1 MLKNEGLIMVNKNI
15 LVILLILLPVF
26 CSTAVAIEPGKTKI
40 DLNTVGYVQVQCPVD
55 GARIYFDRAFMGF
68 ITNGELIVPLD
79 VTARPAH
86 ADLIIEYTGYQTF
99 IGTLPD
105 LVPGKTVGVSAE
117 LNATGYEKHGM
128 ILFEAGH
135 PGAEL
140 FLNGVSKGTTP
151 DSGIL
156 LIESV
161 PSGLYEFTVKR
172 SGNLTITSQQ
182 YVSSNALTVFRVDL
196 QPAVTGEI
204 VIRSTP
210 EGADIYLNNR
220 ILGITPL
227 VIPDLPKG
235 TYEVRITHQEYQDW
249 TGQITVTGGG
259 TTSVDAVLV
268 TIPPTPTPSCP
279 DEPVTATPLPSS
291 SQIRPDVTLYAGA
304 VVLIGIIGCIVLGVW
319 LLGKNKKE

>member
-1 MLKNEGLIMVNKNI
+1 MVKKNI
-15 LVILLILLPVF
+15 LVILLILLPVL
-26 CSTAVAIEPGKTKI
+26 CSAAVAVKPDKTEI

-68 ITNGELIVPLD
+68 IENGELIVPLD
-79 VTARPAH
+79 VTARPAY

-99 IGTLPD
+99 IGPLPD

-128 ILFEAGH
+128 ILFEAGY

-156 LIESV
+156 QIESV
-161 PSGLYEFTVKR
+161 PSGLYEFTAKR

-196 QPAVTGEI
+196 QPAMTGEI
-204 VIRSTP
+204 MITSTP

-227 VIPDLPKG
+227 DIPDLPVG
-235 TYEVRITHQEYQDW
+235 TYEIRITHHEYQDW

-259 TTSVDAVLV
+259 SVSVDAVLV

-279 DEPVTATPLPSS
+279 DKPVTVTPSPPS
-291 SQIRPDVTLYAGA
+291 SQIRPDVTLYAG
-304 VVLIGIIGCIVLGVW
+304 VVVVIGIIGCIILGVW
-319 LLGKNKKE
+319 ILGKKKKD